1 MEKLSYAINGLK
13 NELITRGTWDDK
25 LEESFNYWLEREK
38 IRLKLAYTSGRIDA
52 QSDDFP
58 VGEENYINQVYENH

>member
-1 MEKLSYAINGLK
+1 MEKLTYAINGLK
-13 NELITRGTWDDK
+13 NELMFRGIWDDK

-58 VGEENYINQVYENH
+58 VGEENYINQVYENN

>member
-1 MEKLSYAINGLK
+1 MV
-13 NELITRGTWDDK
+13 RGTWDDK

-58 VGEENYINQVYENH
+58 VGEENYINQVYENN